1 MGYDNSYLAVC
12 PFFLEDQ
19 SLSIRCAGCCGFRN
33 ILLSSP
39 CKEHVKS
46 WRREHCHSLTGYKE
60 CFVFQA
66 LELEIN
72 LAQEKDDKKPAE

>member
-19 SLSIRCAGCCGFRN
+19 SCSIRCAGCCGFRN
-33 ILLSSP
+33 ILLSAP
-39 CKEHVKS
+39 NKGHVKQ
-46 WRREHCHSLTGYKE
+46 WRKEHCHSLTGYKD

-66 LELEIN
+66 LEIEIK
-72 LAQEKDDKKPAE
+72 LQQEKDDKKPAE